1 MITLTRYKSFK
12 LNIFINSN
20 PKPKQ
25 MNNTKAICDAM
36 SLLSSLDEVKRDYK
50 GKTVNKLIID
60 LVPTIQAIEDKDIRE
75 HFVTL
80 ILLRF

>member
-1 MITLTRYKSFK
+1 MLEEQIVMDNKS
-12 LNIFINSN
+12 
-20 PKPKQ
+20 
-25 MNNTKAICDAM
+25 AICDAM

-50 GKTVNKLIID
+50 GKTVNKLITD
-60 LVPTIQAIEDKDIRE
+60 LAPTIQAIEDKDIRE